1 MEVSKDLAMISNSIN
16 NQSNPYLVQNKQSV
30 TFKGKESLATKLMK
44 SAVVGGIC
52 EMAAN
57 NPVLCQSAFSLGIN
71 CAARPATNYLVT
83 PDKTDAGMASAH
95 SIASGAVGF
104 VWPLVLVTPVVAAID
119 LVIKKKPTKFLKPE
133 TLKNFYPTVGIK
145 EVMKDGKVVKEV
157 MTNSKGQFVTKT
169 GKPICR
175 ELEPI
180 KLKDGDLGGRIKKL
194 EKAINNPKNASK
206 VERLTAEKAELEARH
221 QAFLVEKEKFEAAN
235 PDLLIDPNSGVARSR
250 TVFKTK
256 GGKYQLDA
264 QGNKIG
270 CVVQKDKTP
279 ITEELERSLN
289 KENNTEQ
296 LMKWA
301 PDILLAVP
309 RSMLT
314 VMCIPWIMKNVFN
327 MEKKPKDAKPQTNVA
342 ASQAKPVN
350 NQSPA
355 SKMAAAF
362 NKNKSSAPSFK
373 GGTSNFAELAIRT
386 AKGNKKILDKY
397 NYFVEEILAKRVIA
411 PIVNSKP
418 MQKIANKSVDIENM
432 ADHMATA
439 GSVVTTSTYA
449 LSTLNNEKM
458 EKKPR
463 RTLALNQVMVT
474 LLSTIGGYTINNS
487 IANYTKNLSYKFSD
501 VNQHLPV
508 SKLNKRVAGFKVAQ
522 KLLTFSLMY
531 RYVAPVLVTP
541 MASKIGKAINSDV
554 QPEKTKKIA

>member
-1 MEVSKDLAMISNSIN
+1 MISKTIN
-16 NQSNPYLVQNKQSV
+16 NQSNPYTVQNKQSV
-30 TFKGKESLATKLMK
+30 AFKGKEGMATKLMK
-44 SAVVGGIC
+44 SALVGGVC

-95 SIASGAVGF
+95 SIASGVVGF
-104 VWPLVLVTPVVAAID
+104 VWPLVMITPLVSAIE

-133 TLKNFYPTVGIK
+133 TLKNFYPSVAIR
-145 EVMKDGKVVKEV
+145 EVEKNGKVVKEV
-157 MTNSKGQFVTKT
+157 VTNSKGEFVNKA
-169 GKPICR
+169 GKAICR

-194 EKAINNPKNASK
+194 EAAINNPKNASK
-206 VERLTAEKAELEARH
+206 VERLIAEKAELETRH
-221 QAFLVEKEKFEAAN
+221 QAFLLEKAKFEAEH
-235 PDLLIDPNSGVARSR
+235 PELLIDPNSGVARSR

-256 GGKYQLDA
+256 GGKYQLDS

-270 CVVQKDKTP
+270 CVVQKDQTP

-327 MEKKPKDAKPQTNVA
+327 MEKKPKGANPKENGGAPAVN
-342 ASQAKPVN
+342 PVKN
-350 NQSPA
+350 TPA
-355 SKMAAAF
+355 NKMAAAF
-362 NKNKSSAPSFK
+362 NLNKGSAPSFK
-373 GGTSNFAELAIRT
+373 GRPSNFAELAIRT
-386 AKGNKKILDKY
+386 AKGNKSIIDKY
-397 NYFVEEILAKRVIA
+397 NYFIEEVLAKKVVA
-411 PIVNSKP
+411 PIVNSKT

-432 ADHMATA
+432 TDHMATA

-487 IANYTKNLSYKFSD
+487 IANYTKNMSYKFSD
-501 VNQHLPV
+501 ANQHLPV
-508 SKLNKRVAGFKVAQ
+508 SKLNKRVAGFKIAQ

-554 QPEKTKKIA
+554 KPEKTKKTA